1 MPETEKTKPNP
12 NRNKLKK
19 KPSQTGKNRGKLKK
33 LSQTGFFLKNR
44 TELKSVGLNR
54 FWFFFKKIWLGY
66 YFLIKTK
73 PNRK

>member
-19 KPSQTGKNRGKLKK
+19 KPSQTGKNRAKLKK